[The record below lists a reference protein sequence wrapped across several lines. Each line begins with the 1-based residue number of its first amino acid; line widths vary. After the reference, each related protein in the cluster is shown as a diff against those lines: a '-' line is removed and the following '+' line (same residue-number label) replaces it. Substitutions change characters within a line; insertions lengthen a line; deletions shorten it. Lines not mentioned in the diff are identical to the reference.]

1 MEAYKSSQEPSSL
14 YPEVLP
20 SAYSP
25 HRHPSL
31 CVYPRPAARLRSSS
45 APRAASQASE
55 VASEASSVC
64 KGRKHAN
71 EVQVAAH
78 APIPNVSGLIRDL
91 YDLSRLDDDDLQKP
105 QVNPDYAKHELQ
117 IAVKA
122 VKVRQALN
130 QLVRGISWQ
139 GKPRD
144 RVRPRCT
151 TLQTAG
157 VQAQEPAAT
166 LCAPGF
172 GCAPSGT
179 TDAQLGTPAGAE
191 AKRALQFAL
200 AVPGEGGRRLEVALD
215 ALLPLMPGRMLGEG
229 RTCWMQL
236 PREEQERTRR
246 AVASFAT
253 GCTCR
258 GVCQGD
264 CVSLCDTAIQVL
276 RCANKL
282 EKCEPRVLM
291 RSMELVFL
299 LTRPEAHKPSLAA
312 LGCMDLVISAM
323 RHDLAS
329 GGDAEAD
336 AAVQEFGCGALRNLA
351 QHPANRARLQ
361 ALGAADAVLS
371 AAARH
376 AERHQILKS
385 LLGVVFV

>member
-1 MEAYKSSQEPSSL
+1 MC
-14 YPEVLP
+14 LP
-20 SAYSP
+20 AP
-25 HRHPSL
+25 
-31 CVYPRPAARLRSSS
+31 CARLRGSS

-55 VASEASSVC
+55 ASSVC
-64 KGRKHAN
+64 KGRKQAN

-105 QVNPDYAKHELQ
+105 QVNSDCAKHWLQ
-117 IAVKA
+117 MAI
-122 VKVRQALN
+122 KVSQALN

-139 GKPRD
+139 EKPRG
-144 RVRPRCT
+144 RARPRYT

-215 ALLPLMPGRMLGEG
+215 ALLPLVPGRMLGAG
-229 RTCWMQL
+229 RPCWMQL

-258 GVCQGD
+258 DVCQAN
-264 CVSLCDTAIQVL
+264 CVPLCDTAIQAL
-276 RCANKL
+276 RCANML
-282 EKCEPRVLM
+282 AQCAPRALM

-323 RHDLAS
+323 RHDLAC